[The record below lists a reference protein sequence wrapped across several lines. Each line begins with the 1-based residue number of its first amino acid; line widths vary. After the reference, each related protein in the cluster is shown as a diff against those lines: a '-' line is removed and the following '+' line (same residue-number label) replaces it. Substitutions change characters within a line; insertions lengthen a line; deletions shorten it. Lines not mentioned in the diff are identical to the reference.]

1 MNEIIN
7 NRILTGY
14 EFIPELD
21 LKQSGFTYNACVTFT
36 KHRECFQKIV
46 ETGNLK
52 QLYQKE

>member
-36 KHRECFQKIV
+36 KHRECFQKFV

-52 QLYQKE
+52 QLHKNE

>member
-36 KHRECFQKIV
+36 KHCECFQKIV